1 LILYLDTSGLVKI
14 YVEETKSADV
24 RENAKRAE
32 GLATS
37 RIAYAE
43 ARAAFARK
51 HRERGLSRADYRS
64 VVADLDQDWDDY
76 FIVDVSQSLV
86 RAAGILAE
94 NHALRGADA
103 IHLASAVTL
112 SKQVGESIRFLCFD
126 GRLATAARKENL
138 QVVKDGER

>member
-1 LILYLDTSGLVKI
+1 MKSKLLMSVKI
-14 YVEETKSADV
+14 
-24 RENAKRAE
+24 AKRAE

-51 HRERGLSRADYRS
+51 RRERGLSRADYRS

-76 FIVDVSQSLV
+76 FIVDVSESVV

-94 NHALRGADA
+94 NRVLRGGGG
-103 IHLASAVTL
+103 IYLASALTL
-112 SKQVGESIRFLCFD
+112 NKQVGESIMFLCFD
-126 GRLATAARKENL
+126 SRLATVARKEDL
-138 QVVKDGER
+138 RL